1 MINLRSKLIILVV
14 LISSILGSS
23 VFASTSVSLTEP
35 TDGSKISGPVK
46 VCLATSGVTVEPAKK
61 GVHEGS
67 GHHHLLLDVDIPGD
81 LSKPISKDTNHIH
94 MGDGSKCKKLN
105 LAAGKHTIRALFA
118 KGNHVPYDP
127 ALTNKVTIEILSNVT
142 IASPPK
148 GAMVSGP
155 VKVCLKTSGV
165 EVEPAKKGVNDGKGH
180 HHLLIDVDLPGD
192 LSKPIGK
199 DANHVHMGDGST
211 CKELKLS
218 PGKHTIRA
226 LFAKGNHVP
235 YNPAITTEVT
245 FNVK

>member
-1 MINLRSKLIILVV
+1 MINLRSKLIILIV
-14 LISSILGSS
+14 LISSIVSTAT
-23 VFASTSVSLTEP
+23 FASTSVSITEP
-35 TDGSKISGPVK
+35 VDGAKISGPVK
-46 VCLATSGVTVEPAKK
+46 VCLATSGVTVESAKK

-81 LSKPISKDTNHIH
+81 LGKPIGKDANHVH

-105 LAAGKHTIRALFA
+105 LATGKHTIRALFA

-127 ALTNKVTIEILSNVT
+127 ALTDKVTIEILSNVT
-142 IASPPK
+142 IKSPPK

-180 HHLLIDVDLPGD
+180 HHLLIDVGLPRD

-235 YNPAITTEVT
+235 YDPAITTEVT